1 MAETRPFKNSSSLLD
16 IRRAGMDDHR
26 KILSL
31 FDLYLGSPA
40 DSRRTIVELILQL
53 LAWHL
58 EVEDLLLKGA
68 RKSGPEGLK
77 IIEQA
82 ELEQADIKAMI
93 RKLQQPEAD
102 DDQAVD
108 EFFEDMMQ
116 GVRAHFLT
124 GERDLYPLIDNSSD

>member
-116 GVRAHFLT
+116 GVRAHFMT
-124 GERDLYPLIDNSSD
+124 EERDLYPLIDNSSD